1 MSDDADIPYD
11 TEMMFLPTVSRASVP
26 IPRSPL
32 CAFGLTAALAAWLC
46 TPCAKADEGSTDD
59 SPSVGASIAVKV
71 GDTPIF
77 RSELEAAIRRVAQG
91 RFLDPE
97 RQARLMAET
106 VEQLVDERLLR
117 REVEARQIPVDEDEV
132 TEIITRMRGQL
143 AERRIPI
150 ETFLAQSGRDETSL
164 RNQIRLEISLNK
176 LLLPQLTSAALEAA
190 FTKHRRDLDGTLVR
204 VSHIVLRPDPGRGAE
219 ALAELERRA
228 ARVRTDILQGAISFA
243 DAALKHSAGPSRRQ
257 GGDLGFFPRHGVME
271 EEFARQAFALA
282 KGEISKPFVTPFGVH
297 LVRVTDLKPGDG
309 RPETLRPQLEKL
321 VVQDAIRE
329 IVMQG
334 RQTTPIEY
342 APGIPHFAADAV
354 GPPAE
359 RRVIVAQP
367 GP

>member
-1 MSDDADIPYD
+1 MPYD
-11 TEMMFLPTVSRASVP
+11 TEVMAFLTASRLSVT
-26 IPRSPL
+26 IPRLSV
-32 CAFGLTAALAAWLC
+32 CDFIVAAAIGAATSASC
-46 TPCAKADEGSTDD
+46 VAADQESAGP
-59 SPSVGASIAVKV
+59 SPSVGATVAVKV

-77 RSELEAAIRRVAQG
+77 QSEVEAAVRRVAQD
-91 RFLDPE
+91 RFLDPD

-117 REVEARQIPVDEDEV
+117 REVEAQQITVDEDEV

-143 AERRIPI
+143 ADRKIPI
-150 ETFLAQSGRDETSL
+150 ETFLAQSGRDEMSL
-164 RNQIRLEISLNK
+164 RNQIRLEIALNK
-176 LLLPQLTSAALEAA
+176 LLLPQLTSTALEAA

-228 ARVRTDILQGAISFA
+228 ARIRTDILQGTISFA

-257 GGDLGFFPRHGVME
+257 GGDLGYFPRQGTMD

-297 LVRVTDLKPGDG
+297 LVRVTDLKPGDA

-321 VVQDAIRE
+321 VVQDAIRA
-329 IVMQG
+329 IVARG
-334 RQTTPIEY
+334 RQTTPIDY
-342 APGIPHFAADAV
+342 APGIPHFAAGAE
-354 GPPAE
+354 GTPPE
-359 RRVIVAQP
+359 RRAIVTEP

>member
-1 MSDDADIPYD
+1 MPYD
-11 TEMMFLPTVSRASVP
+11 TVIMEFRMASRRPVI
-26 IPRSPL
+26 IPRL
-32 CAFGLTAALAAWLC
+32 AVRAFLGAAAIGAGLVAPSMAS
-46 TPCAKADEGSTDD
+46 DGDSTDP
-59 SPSVGASIAVKV
+59 SASVGASVAVKV

-77 RSELEAAIRRVAQG
+77 QSEVDAAMRRVAQG

-117 REVEARQIPVDEDEV
+117 REVEAQQITVDEDEV

-143 AERRIPI
+143 ADRRIPI

-164 RNQIRLEISLNK
+164 RNQIRLEIALNK
-176 LLLPQLTSAALEAA
+176 LLLPQLTSASLEAA
-190 FTKHRRDLDGTLVR
+190 YTKHRRDLDGTLVR
-204 VSHIVLRPDPGRGAE
+204 ASHIVLRPDPGRGAE

-228 ARVRTDILQGAISFA
+228 ARLRTDILQGTISFA
-243 DAALKHSAGPSRRQ
+243 DAALRHSAGPSRRQ
-257 GGDLGFFPRHGVME
+257 GGDLGYFPRHGTMD
-271 EEFARQAFALA
+271 EEFAKQAFALA

-297 LVRVTDLKPGDG
+297 LVRVTDLKPGDA

-329 IVMQG
+329 IVARG
-334 RQTTPIEY
+334 RQTTPIDY
-342 APGIPHFAADAV
+342 APGIPHFAAGAA
-354 GPPAE
+354 GTPAD
-359 RRVIVAQP
+359 RRAIVTDP